1 MGAVKKIMR
10 EFEVP
15 SPKYL
20 VGIRTTLKGYQLAFH
35 LNRMA
40 RSNFKRSK
48 KDTDLLIENSFLE
61 RYEWI
66 QNDSENLCDLFAS
79 KFYVEKI
86 AEEATNTFRLIKEDP
101 LKEVSLLPEFGQFDY
116 FIKTQYDSILK
127 SLKKTL
133 EKLPQVH
140 MSYVI
145 PQSQIKTPLNLIF
158 D

>member
-1 MGAVKKIMR
+1 MGGVKKIMHK
-10 EFEVP
+10 FEVLP
-15 SPKYL
+15 PKYL

-35 LNRMA
+35 LNRVA
-40 RSNFKRSK
+40 RSKFKRSK
-48 KDTDLLIENSFLE
+48 KDTDLPIEDSFLE

-79 KFYVEKI
+79 KFYVEETS
-86 AEEATNTFRLIKEDP
+86 EEATDTLRLIKKDA

-116 FIKTQYDSILK
+116 FIKTPHDSVLE

-145 PQSQIKTPLNLIF
+145 PQSEIKTPLNLIF